1 MEQINNITEEIN
13 NDINITNKPKKEYK
27 FTEKRKLAY
36 EKMREARKKKIE
48 DMRNRKIEDTEK
60 IPPIPKLKRSKAVD
74 MKQEIIKSSSES
86 STSTSTDSSNYES
99 DEKTDKVIIHNYD
112 IKEPESKL
120 IIKKVRRKNKINH
133 EELKKIYDE
142 VNREE
147 KKTRKR
153 KIHK

>member
-1 MEQINNITEEIN
+1 M
-13 NDINITNKPKKEYK
+13 K
-27 FTEKRKLAY
+27 
-36 EKMREARKKKIE
+36 EARKKKIE
-48 DMRNRKIEDTEK
+48 DMRNRKIEDDEK

-74 MKQEIIKSSSES
+74 MKQEIIKSSSS
-86 STSTSTDSSNYES
+86 SSSSTSTDSSNYES

-112 IKEPESKL
+112 ENEPESKL

-142 VNREE
+142 VNKEE

-153 KIHK
+153 KIDNSDIPKRRRAPPKPKPKQQQQQKQDDIPIIYYI